1 MVAFLGL
8 KALSLMTV
16 VGGWRVQSAGGRLP
30 RDSTAQRKLGG
41 IPPLPHPEPTR
52 QRRQTMIW
60 NPAHTAVS
68 WSQVYR
74 KLGAV
79 QAMRGVDSRAYWKMR
94 VRRHAMET
102 CG

>member
-1 MVAFLGL
+1 
-8 KALSLMTV
+8 
-16 VGGWRVQSAGGRLP
+16 
-30 RDSTAQRKLGG
+30 
-41 IPPLPHPEPTR
+41 
-52 QRRQTMIW
+52 MIW